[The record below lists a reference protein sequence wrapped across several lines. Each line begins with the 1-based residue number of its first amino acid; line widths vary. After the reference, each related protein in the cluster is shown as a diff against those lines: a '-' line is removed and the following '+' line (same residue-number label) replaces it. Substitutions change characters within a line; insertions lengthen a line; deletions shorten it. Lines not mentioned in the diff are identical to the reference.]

1 MAEYQT
7 KSSSEANNVDSLKKD
22 CSSLTKEI
30 GKKTWEIASDFETV
44 ASGLD
49 YVASRLGNKNMDEAE
64 RLYKDA
70 WFRMSSTTLCK
81 RLWSETEL
89 TKWLN
94 ANTKTGKIKEF
105 CEKLGSGFRFLK
117 EMKRH
122 IDKIEP
128 IVDVVKAIHTIY
140 SENIYKITI
149 NTEKVDRCTVIRNE
163 MKSGVRQFEAV
174 MDIVKM
180 INNFAPRGF
189 KEYIDYNLA
198 VFDGAKKLF
207 KIADN
212 YADVIIDLAKE
223 TEDAWNQA
231 FNNDSSWWNATKFA
245 ELDMD
250 ANSYLDHLNQK
261 RKQNEAQRQY
271 ERDRSEILRQRG

>member
-7 KSSSEANNVDSLKKD
+7 KSSKKIDNVDLLKKD

-49 YVASRLGNKNMDEAE
+49 YVASRLGNKNMDKAE
-64 RLYKDA
+64 ELYKEA
-70 WFRMSSTTLCK
+70 WFRMSRTTLCK

-128 IVDVVKAIHTIY
+128 IVDIVKAVHTIY

-149 NTEKVDRCTVIRNE
+149 NTENVDRCTAIRNE

-174 MDIVKM
+174 MDIIKTM
-180 INNFAPRGF
+180 NNFAPRGF

-198 VFDGAKKLF
+198 VFEGAKKLF

-231 FNNDSSWWNATKFA
+231 FNNDSSWWNATKSL

-250 ANSYLDHLNQK
+250 ANSYFDQLKQK
-261 RKQNEAQRQY
+261 RKQNEVRRQY
-271 ERDRSEILRQRG
+271 ERDRSEILRQRR